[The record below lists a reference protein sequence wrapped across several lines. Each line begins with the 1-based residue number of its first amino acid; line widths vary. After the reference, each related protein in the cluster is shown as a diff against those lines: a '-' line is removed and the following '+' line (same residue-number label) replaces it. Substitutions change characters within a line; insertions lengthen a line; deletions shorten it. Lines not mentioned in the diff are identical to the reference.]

1 MIMIM
6 LQLQQPNTISVTMAW
21 PILSLF
27 FGLLFQ
33 CSVGGPISSS
43 PLVLQY
49 QEPPIHWNQLSP
61 IRNIRKASTAVAKAV
76 ALKQTAQA
84 QALHLKIAAAPV
96 ALSPPSSDNF
106 GHYGIDKIL
115 CLGPIEDVVQRAC
128 AHVKKKGYKLRTY
141 KIGER
146 AVLCE
151 RR

>member
-1 MIMIM
+1 MIM
-6 LQLQQPNTISVTMAW
+6 LQLQQPNTISVA
-21 PILSLF
+21 ILSLF

-61 IRNIRKASTAVAKAV
+61 IRNIRKASTSTAV
-76 ALKQTAQA
+76 ALKQMAQA
-84 QALHLKIAAAPV
+84 QASHFEIAAAP
-96 ALSPPSSDNF
+96 AAQSPPSSDNF

>member
-1 MIMIM
+1 MFLCAPPVHSIREASNALAM
-6 LQLQQPNTISVTMAW
+6 
-21 PILSLF
+21 
-27 FGLLFQ
+27 
-33 CSVGGPISSS
+33 
-43 PLVLQY
+43 
-49 QEPPIHWNQLSP
+49 EPM
-61 IRNIRKASTAVAKAV
+61 
-76 ALKQTAQA
+76 AQA
-84 QALHLKIAAAPV
+84 QTSQFQLAAAAV
-96 ALSPPSSDNF
+96 ALSPLSFDTF

>member
-1 MIMIM
+1 MIMT
-6 LQLQQPNTISVTMAW
+6 QPNTISVTM
-21 PILSLF
+21 LSLF
-27 FGLLFQ
+27 FSLLFQ

-43 PLVLQY
+43 PLVFQY

-96 ALSPPSSDNF
+96 ALSPPPSDNF

-128 AHVKKKGYKLRTY
+128 AHVKKKGYEH
-141 KIGER
+141 IGDG
-146 AVLCE
+146 ALL
-151 RR
+151 